1 MRVVLD
7 TNVLIRAHA
16 RTHTLARRLLNEI
29 IGRGHRLILSN
40 EIIAEVV
47 RVLRYP
53 KFQDLYG
60 LTDAELLEYAQ
71 FLQSVADLAVLDIRY
86 ASPLRDPEDM
96 AVLQTAERGAA
107 DVLCTHDADFYD
119 TAVLSFCS
127 ELGIIV
133 CDEVTLAARL
143 LGPSTS

>member
-1 MRVVLD
+1 
-7 TNVLIRAHA
+7 
-16 RTHTLARRLLNEI
+16 
-29 IGRGHRLILSN
+29 
-40 EIIAEVV
+40 
-47 RVLRYP
+47 
-53 KFQDLYG
+53 
-60 LTDAELLEYAQ
+60 
-71 FLQSVADLAVLDIRY
+71 
-86 ASPLRDPEDM
+86 M

-127 ELGIIV
+127 ELGIEV